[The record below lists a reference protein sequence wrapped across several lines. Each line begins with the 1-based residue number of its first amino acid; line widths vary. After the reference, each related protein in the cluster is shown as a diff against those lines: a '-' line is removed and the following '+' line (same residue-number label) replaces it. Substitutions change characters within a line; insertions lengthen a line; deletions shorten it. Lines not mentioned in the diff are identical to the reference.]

1 MTIRLSDEKRAELEA
16 RLASLQLEH
25 QDLDQAIAALGEKAP
40 YNQLQLQRMKKRK
53 LALKDE
59 ITKLEYYLLPDII
72 A

>member
-16 RLASLQLEH
+16 RLADLQLEH
-25 QDLDQAIAALGEKAP
+25 QDLDQAIAALSEKAP